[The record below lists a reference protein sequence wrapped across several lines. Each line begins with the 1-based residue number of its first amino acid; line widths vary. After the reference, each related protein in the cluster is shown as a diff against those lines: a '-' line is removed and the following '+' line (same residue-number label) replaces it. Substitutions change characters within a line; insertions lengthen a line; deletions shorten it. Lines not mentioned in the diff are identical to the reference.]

1 MISLSILT
9 SLLTSTF
16 LGAWPSATP
25 VKPMQ
30 SMQST
35 QPPANGAATI
45 AAATTAAALMATD
58 RAFASGARARTMRE
72 ALGAMF
78 DDGVMMPAPRGQML
92 AGRTAVLDALTATA
106 DSAARVTWTP
116 IRVGLSADG
125 LHGFTVGFMLT
136 SRPNGGHGQ
145 YKYLAYWVRD
155 GEGANTPW
163 RVVAWRRRAIDST
176 VSIDSTV
183 LPPLLPAQMQKP
195 TRDAAVLAAHRRG
208 LIEAEAGFSNEAQR
222 IGVGAAFAAL
232 GTEESLNVGLLT
244 EGRFTRGAAAI
255 ARVVSGGQ
263 PLDAP
268 STIVWGAD
276 TAFVASSGDLGITFG
291 VIRPKAAPAAAGASA
306 GAAPPGASF
315 FTIWRRASPTAPWRY
330 VAE

>member
-16 LGAWPSATP
+16 LGVWPSATP

-30 SMQST
+30 SMQ
-35 QPPANGAATI
+35 PPTNGATAT
-45 AAATTAAALMATD
+45 AAATAAALMAAD
-58 RAFASGARARTMRE
+58 RAFASTARAHTMRE
-72 ALGAMF
+72 ALAAMF
-78 DDGVMMPAPRGQML
+78 DDGVVMPAPRGQML

-125 LHGFTVGFMLT
+125 RHGFTVGFMLT

-155 GEGANTPW
+155 GEGADTPW
-163 RVVAWRRRAIDST
+163 RVAAWRRRAIDST

-208 LIEAEAGFSNEAQR
+208 LIDAEAGFSNEAQR

-255 ARVVSGGQ
+255 ARVVAGGQ
-263 PLDAP
+263 ALDAP
-268 STIVWGAD
+268 STIVWRAD

-291 VIRPKAAPAAAGASA
+291 VIRPKAAPGEAASS